1 MPNLRGPIPTLAMP
15 TREQHIQ
22 AIKQEIGWAYPQM
35 KWLTAEEAAQ
45 ATEDR
50 DQLLR
55 ALSGKVNESF
65 LQNKL
70 HQGREFR

>member
-1 MPNLRGPIPTLAMP
+1 MP

-22 AIKQEIGWAYPQM
+22 AIKQEVGWAYPQL

-55 ALSGKVNESF
+55 ALAGKVNESF

>member
-1 MPNLRGPIPTLAMP
+1 MP

-22 AIKQEIGWAYPQM
+22 AIKQEVGWAYPQL

-55 ALSGKVNESF
+55 TLSGKAIA
-65 LQNKL
+65 QDI
-70 HQGREFR
+70 GT